1 MTIEQRSPILTCVGM
16 IIRAEHYQFEYF
28 KKIKKHIVLHT
39 HCTVLC
45 LVAQWCPTL
54 CDPMDCS
61 PPGSSVHGDSPGKN
75 TRVGCHT
82 LLQGIFPTQ
91 ESDPGIWHCRRILYS
106 LSHQGS
112 QRVLEWVAYLFSR
125 GSSQPS
131 NQTGVSCFAGGFFT
145 N

>member
-39 HCTVLC
+39 HCTVVC

-91 ESDPGIWHCRRILYS
+91 ESDPGIWHCRRILYF
-106 LSHQGS
+106 LSHQRS
-112 QRVLEWVAYLFSR
+112 PLSDLLEFKLDIKDEHIQRRKIMEMR
-125 GSSQPS
+125 REIH
-131 NQTGVSCFAGGFFT
+131 
-145 N
+145 